1 VVLFPGFKET
11 DHSTHVLERGI
22 VGIGGIP
29 VVRSRRNRGCCA
41 IIFLYRPTQREARVN
56 TTTKLA
62 LNKLAK

>member
-29 VVRSRRNRGCCA
+29 VGLGVGGMGLL
-41 IIFLYRPTQREARVN
+41 IIFPAISTNSKRS
-56 TTTKLA
+56 
-62 LNKLAK
+62 